1 MRSLYLRET
10 KVETVVFASAQGVQN
25 ADVVFQKENL
35 IFNKKH
41 KKQPFCMFISGNVNK
56 SITV

>member
-25 ADVVFQKENL
+25 ADVVFQKENFL
-35 IFNKKH
+35 LKKT
-41 KKQPFCMFISGNVNK
+41 QLFCMFISGNVNK
-56 SITV
+56 PITV